1 MSVGIKQIGDMKI
14 KVVSEDDSI
23 SYKDIISDQDAE
35 MDRRA
40 IAAVRSAIEKA
51 KVCNKPIA
59 KFDVETKRAYL
70 EYPDD
75 NTIEPFRIIRKHKED
90 ISIFSNDVWS
100 EKDILELM

>member
-1 MSVGIKQIGDMKI
+1 MIKVCSGSWYKYWGVIQMSVDIKQIGDMKI
-14 KVVSEDDSI
+14 KVVSEEDSI

-59 KFDVETKRAYL
+59 KFDDETNRAYL
-70 EYPDD
+70 EYPDGSREYA
-75 NTIEPFRIIRKHKED
+75 N
-90 ISIFSNDVWS
+90 
-100 EKDILELM
+100 

>member
-1 MSVGIKQIGDMKI
+1 VVLGKKYWGVIQMSVDIKQIGDMKI

-70 EYPDD
+70 EYPDGSREYA
-75 NTIEPFRIIRKHKED
+75 N
-90 ISIFSNDVWS
+90 
-100 EKDILELM
+100 